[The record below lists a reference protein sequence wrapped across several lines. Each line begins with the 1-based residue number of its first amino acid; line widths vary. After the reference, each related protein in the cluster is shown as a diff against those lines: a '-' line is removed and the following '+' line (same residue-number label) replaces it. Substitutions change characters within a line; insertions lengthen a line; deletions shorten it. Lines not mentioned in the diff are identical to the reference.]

1 MVPPG
6 RAAGWVG
13 ARPRAVRRTQG
24 WTRDPCYAGP
34 VANLTLV
41 IDDDLLQRARMRA
54 LAQGTSVN
62 AVVREMLATY
72 AADERVLHGR
82 RRVAELAR
90 ASTAGRSGA
99 GRRWTRDELYEDR
112 GR

>member
-1 MVPPG
+1 M
-6 RAAGWVG
+6 
-13 ARPRAVRRTQG
+13 
-24 WTRDPCYAGP
+24 
-34 VANLTLV
+34 ANLTLV
-41 IDDDLLQRARMRA
+41 IDDELLQRARLRA

-72 AADERVLHGR
+72 AADERVLRGR

-90 ASTAGRSGA
+90 TSTAGRSGT
-99 GRRWTRDELYEDR
+99 GRRWTREELYEDR

>member
-1 MVPPG
+1 MTMHDG
-6 RAAGWVG
+6 DATG
-13 ARPRAVRRTQG
+13 VRSTDV
-24 WTRDPCYAGP
+24 THDPCYTEP

-62 AVVREMLATY
+62 AVVREMLANY
-72 AADERVLHGR
+72 AADERVLDGR
-82 RRVAELAR
+82 RRVAALARSSSAGR
-90 ASTAGRSGA
+90 ASTGRS
-99 GRRWTRDELYEDR
+99 WTRDDLYEDR

>member
-1 MVPPG
+1 
-6 RAAGWVG
+6 
-13 ARPRAVRRTQG
+13 
-24 WTRDPCYAGP
+24 

-41 IDDDLLQRARMRA
+41 IDDELLQRARMRA

-72 AADERVLHGR
+72 AADERVLQGR

-90 ASTAGRSGA
+90 SSTAGRAGA
-99 GRRWTRDELYEDR
+99 GRRWTRDELYGDR

>member
-1 MVPPG
+1 M
-6 RAAGWVG
+6 
-13 ARPRAVRRTQG
+13 
-24 WTRDPCYAGP
+24 
-34 VANLTLV
+34 ANLTLV

-62 AVVREMLATY
+62 AVVREMLANY
-72 AADERVLHGR
+72 AADERVLDGR

-90 ASTAGRSGA
+90 SVSAGRASTGRN
-99 GRRWTRDELYEDR
+99 WTRDELYEDR

>member
-1 MVPPG
+1 M
-6 RAAGWVG
+6 AH
-13 ARPRAVRRTQG
+13 
-24 WTRDPCYAGP
+24 DPCYTGP

-41 IDDDLLQRARMRA
+41 IDDELLQRARLRA

-72 AADERVLHGR
+72 AADERVLRGR